1 MKRCRAEACVSIPA
15 AVTFLVGGLGTFADT
30 DAFNATSNFYG
41 VDLGLGGEWKRGQ
54 WTLEWRG
61 TVALG
66 ANFNNA
72 AIGGMTTGNFG
83 AGVTT
88 VPGGILALSS
98 NIGNFSQTRFSAVPE
113 VALKA
118 GYQVAPQWR
127 ILVGYDVM
135 YWTDVQRSGGL
146 IDTTINPNLIPPP
159 TPGGPARPQPVFN
172 TSPLL
177 AEGFN
182 VGVRY
187 NY

>member
-72 AIGGMTTGNFG
+72 AIGGRM
-83 AGVTT
+83 
-88 VPGGILALSS
+88 
-98 NIGNFSQTRFSAVPE
+98 
-113 VALKA
+113 
-118 GYQVAPQWR
+118 
-127 ILVGYDVM
+127 
-135 YWTDVQRSGGL
+135 
-146 IDTTINPNLIPPP
+146 
-159 TPGGPARPQPVFN
+159 
-172 TSPLL
+172 
-177 AEGFN
+177 
-182 VGVRY
+182 
-187 NY
+187 